1 MPASEL
7 TTVRE
12 HLQTACPPGFD
23 TRFRI
28 PGLCV
33 ILTGTALFR
42 TENPE
47 IVVPLD
53 AVFE

>member
-1 MPASEL
+1 MPASER

-12 HLQTACPPGFD
+12 HLQSVCPPGFD
-23 TRFRI
+23 TRLRI

-33 ILTGTALFR
+33 NLTGPALFR